1 MKASW
6 ITCALVLNLSLDQVR
21 TTQITR
27 RAAHHL
33 NMGNLVHCPSNIC
46 VEASDSSDSSSSSA
60 ENLAQLEDDEPE
72 ESDEFFSNHT
82 TAVQLSA
89 EEQAELDE
97 RLEPIV
103 FTRAGWAQEAEL
115 TQLGEK
121 V

>member
-33 NMGNLVHCPSNIC
+33 NMGNLVKCPGTIC

-115 TQLGEK
+115 TQLGER